1 MAVTK
6 EKLYNDTQK
15 RLAKLTKALSHPARI
30 AIIQLLAQR
39 ESCICGD
46 ITDELPLAQSTV
58 SQHLKAL
65 KKVGLIQG
73 QIDGVRT
80 CYCLDEKGVAGLQEF
95 LGPFLN
101 DIQLQT
107 KDQCC

>member
-6 EKLYNDTQK
+6 EKLFNDTQK

-80 CYCLDEKGVAGLQEF
+80 CYCLDEKGVAELQE
-95 LGPFLN
+95 LCDPFLN
-101 DIQLQT
+101 DIQIRT